1 MPIYMPHSHHYNM
14 ANILDLVEGR
24 MLIGRTRY
32 EHGLLH
38 PTNENMNFHNELVEE
53 LLDAVVYA
61 AANVVK
67 HTPQVSSVF
76 NISDEGSVKLRFK
89 VNYELER
96 DGADAIVDVIKKNLE
111 SKYDFSNKND
121 KYIDVL
127 LLCIFALQSVLKYN

>member
-1 MPIYMPHSHHYNM
+1 M
-14 ANILDLVEGR
+14 ANIEKLIEGR
-24 MLIGRTRY
+24 MLIGRERY

-38 PTNENMNFHNELVEE
+38 PTNENMNFHNELIEE

-67 HTPQVSSVF
+67 HTPQVSSTW
-76 NISDEGSVKLRFK
+76 NISDEGSVKLRFI

-111 SKYDFSNKND
+111 SKYDFSKQND
-121 KYIDVL
+121 TYREVL